1 MKKRKISDKIIELA
15 GLTESDYIKYRN
27 DIDFNKTGLAKI
39 LDALKEESDQPVGKL
54 EDQKLVQNRTE
65 DTEK

>member
-15 GLTESDYIKYRN
+15 ELEESDYRMYRN

-39 LDALKEESDQPVGKL
+39 LNELEKTSKSSSSIQDVELKSNE
-54 EDQKLVQNRTE
+54 
-65 DTEK
+65 

>member
-15 GLTESDYIKYRN
+15 ELEESDYIKYRN

-39 LDALKEESDQPVGKL
+39 LNELEKTSKSSSSIQDVELKSNE
-54 EDQKLVQNRTE
+54 
-65 DTEK
+65 

>member
-1 MKKRKISDKIIELA
+1 MKKRKISNKIIELA

-39 LDALKEESDQPVGKL
+39 LNELEKTSKSSSSIQDVELKSNE
-54 EDQKLVQNRTE
+54 
-65 DTEK
+65 

>member
-15 GLTESDYIKYRN
+15 GLTESDYRMYRN

-39 LDALKEESDQPVGKL
+39 LNELEKTSKSSSSIQDVELKSNE
-54 EDQKLVQNRTE
+54 
-65 DTEK
+65 

>member
-39 LDALKEESDQPVGKL
+39 LNELEKTSKSSSSIQDVELKSNE
-54 EDQKLVQNRTE
+54 
-65 DTEK
+65 